1 MIFKVSTN
9 LSNSMILTEHTAQD
23 MSAKVSVQ
31 DCLQNGFQLLSM
43 WAAKKSNEPCRGSAL
58 FTLSGQPW
66 GQYYALANFPIAQQT
81 EFSSNSCHWGS

>member
-1 MIFKVSTN
+1 MVRLWLDLMIFKVSTN

-43 WAAKKSNEPCRGSAL
+43 
-58 FTLSGQPW
+58 
-66 GQYYALANFPIAQQT
+66 
-81 EFSSNSCHWGS
+81 